1 MQDYISGWQ
10 ALNIPNKQGF
20 CADWHYHFYF
30 KDKKPLKIYPY
41 DKENPLQMQGIYKR
55 KSPFLD
61 KEYFVANYARAI
73 ADLVYFD
80 ECSELKNCFSSV

>member
-1 MQDYISGWQ
+1 
-10 ALNIPNKQGF
+10 
-20 CADWHYHFYF
+20 
-30 KDKKPLKIYPY
+30 
-41 DKENPLQMQGIYKR
+41 MQGIYKR

-80 ECSELKNCFSSV
+80 ECSELKNCVRDYLIFCIAGEFSSV

>member
-1 MQDYISGWQ
+1 MFVLILKLIVNPFKILLK
-10 ALNIPNKQGF
+10 AFKQKVFQKFF

-61 KEYFVANYARAI
+61 KEYFVANYARAKDKQN
-73 ADLVYFD
+73 A
-80 ECSELKNCFSSV
+80 